1 MHNQSVIIRVLVF
14 LYPSV
19 VAIIGI
25 GMLFWQF
32 QPAGLTDIEVA
43 PSVAVDSTV
52 LDLSGR
58 DGAEVASNRATVHG
72 LGKLMADWALF
83 LAAGNPHTI
92 CAMPCIASLAFT
104 CVIVTIAFH
113 TS

>member
-1 MHNQSVIIRVLVF
+1 MHNKSVIIRVLVF
-14 LYPSV
+14 LDMSV

-32 QPAGLTDIEVA
+32 QPASLTNVEVA

-58 DGAEVASNRATVHG
+58 DGAEVASNRATVHS
-72 LGKLMADWALF
+72 LGELMTNWALF

-92 CAMPCIASLAFT
+92 SAMPRIASLAFT
-104 CVIVTIAFH
+104 CVIVAIAFH
-113 TS
+113 TG